1 MSKLDVTAVATPF
14 SIRLGTAHQGS
25 AILLISVTDS
35 NGTPVTGLAQNNFS
49 VKMLYETTPI
59 SAQFNNFIDCQT
71 NSPSDSL
78 PGEYVLAVTPP
89 NGFWDRV
96 PYSFIIAVNRGKNRG
111 QTVAVL
117 DLSALP
123 TSDLQVQ

>member
-1 MSKLDVTAVATPF
+1 VSKLDVAVVVTPF
-14 SIRLGTAHQGS
+14 NIRLGVAQQGS
-25 AILLISVTDS
+25 AVLLISVADS
-35 NGTPVTGLAQNNFS
+35 NGMPVTGLAQNNFS

-59 SAQFNNFIDCQT
+59 SAQFYNFIDCQT
-71 NSPSDSL
+71 NSPADSL

-89 NGFWDRV
+89 GGFWNRV

>member
-1 MSKLDVTAVATPF
+1 MSKLDVAAVATPF
-14 SIRLGTAHQGS
+14 NIRLGSAHQGS
-25 AILLISVTDS
+25 AILLISVVDG
-35 NGTPVTGLAQNNFS
+35 NGAPVTGLAQNNFS

-59 SAQFNNFIDCQT
+59 SAQFTNFINCQT
-71 NSPSDSL
+71 NSPADSL
-78 PGEYVLAVTPP
+78 PGEYVLAITPP

-96 PYSFIIAVNRGKNRG
+96 PYSFIIAVMRGRNRG